1 MDILKTVQNEEGKI
15 DENKLTTVLEEYKD
29 LGTKN
34 KELIEKVS
42 GFDSQKD
49 DIIKEA
55 KSLAINLKEG
65 GSIDFSSLNTDDN
78 LSDSFKELIGK
89 SGVSQDVANK
99 LIPTLNKFEEEA
111 KEILE
116 SEETKSR
123 IKQAEDLKLGISKKT
138 VAFLSKDDYSA
149 IVKLAN
155 NKKQV
160 GNAGDN
166 SETVP
171 PMDRATTKEKLD
183 MLTSKSTKTFK
194 EWAEADR
201 LRQSLEKF

>member
-34 KELIEKVS
+34 KELSDKVS
-42 GFDSQKD
+42 NFDSQKD
-49 DIIKEA
+49 EIIKNA
-55 KSLAINLKEG
+55 KGLAINLQEG

-155 NKKQV
+155 SKKDA

-171 PMDRATTKEKLD
+171 PIDRASAERKLD
-183 MLTSKSTKTFK
+183 ELTKKSTKTLD
-194 EWAEADR
+194 EWQQVNKLKKILDG
-201 LRQSLEKF
+201 

>member
-15 DENKLTTVLEEYKD
+15 DETKLTTVLEEYKD

-34 KELIEKVS
+34 KELSEKVS

-160 GNAGDN
+160 GNSGDN

-183 MLTSKSTKTFK
+183 MLTSKSTKTFE
-194 EWAEADR
+194 EWAEAGR
-201 LRQSLEKF
+201 LRESLEKF

>member
-15 DENKLTTVLEEYKD
+15 DETKLTTVLEEYKD

-34 KELIEKVS
+34 KELSEKVS
-42 GFDSQKD
+42 NFDSQKD
-49 DIIKEA
+49 EIIKNA
-55 KSLAINLKEG
+55 KGLAINLQEG

-155 NKKQV
+155 SKKEA

-166 SETVP
+166 SQTVP
-171 PMDRATTKEKLD
+171 PMDRASAERKLD
-183 MLTSKSTKTFK
+183 DLNRKSTKTLD
-194 EWAEADR
+194 EWQQVNKLKKILD
-201 LRQSLEKF
+201 S

>member
-15 DENKLTTVLEEYKD
+15 DETKLTTVLEEYKD

-34 KELIEKVS
+34 KELSEKVS
-42 GFDSQKD
+42 NFDSQKD
-49 DIIKEA
+49 EIIKNA
-55 KSLAINLKEG
+55 KGLAINLQEG

-116 SEETKSR
+116 SEETKAR
-123 IKQAEDLKLGISKKT
+123 IKQSEDLKLGISKKT

-155 NKKQV
+155 SKKEA

-166 SETVP
+166 SQTVP
-171 PMDRATTKEKLD
+171 PMDRASAERKLD
-183 MLTSKSTKTFK
+183 YLNRKSTKTLD
-194 EWAEADR
+194 EWQQVNKLKKILD
-201 LRQSLEKF
+201 S